1 MDLIFN
7 FPAFTILLSLLCSG
21 IGYAV
26 KKKTAARTLFLCLD
40 AVCLIM
46 NICTLFYCLKNGS
59 FTYKMGHFPA
69 PWGNE
74 IRAGVMEAIMAC
86 AFNIVLMLSIT
97 GGYHEIDRDID
108 DSKMNLYFVMMSLIN
123 ASLSALVYTND
134 IFTGYVFIEICTIA
148 STGILMIREIGRTTL
163 AAVRY
168 MIFSLLGSG
177 LFLIGVILLYDITG
191 HLLMV
196 NIGEAVAQLWAN
208 GGYHTPLLVVI
219 ALICAGLAIKSGLYP
234 FHFWMPDTY
243 GCATPASAGV
253 LSGII
258 SKGYI
263 FLLIKI
269 ICRCFGTD
277 VFYSCGVNN
286 VLFVFGIC
294 GMVLGSVAAIKQNDI
309 NRMTAFSSSA
319 QIGYIYMGIGLSPV
333 LGLTAALFHMLTHAF
348 TKPLLFLSNSRLI
361 EVSGG
366 SQHFADLYGSAHRNK
381 MAGFAFTIG
390 ALSMV
395 GIPGFM
401 GFVSKLLFAQAAVQ
415 GRLKMI
421 LTLAALAVSTILNTM
436 YFLRT
441 VITIYSS
448 SRNAQADSP
457 ALPVSSICIK
467 QQIGFAVAAIC
478 FIAINIIIGM
488 HSEPIVSAIEL
499 GLKAL

>member
-1 MDLIFN
+1 
-7 FPAFTILLSLLCSG
+7 
-21 IGYAV
+21 
-26 KKKTAARTLFLCLD
+26 
-40 AVCLIM
+40 
-46 NICTLFYCLKNGS
+46 
-59 FTYKMGHFPA
+59 
-69 PWGNE
+69 
-74 IRAGVMEAIMAC
+74 MAS

-269 ICRCFGTD
+269 ICRCFGTAR
-277 VFYSCGVNN
+277 
-286 VLFVFGIC
+286 I
-294 GMVLGSVAAIKQNDI
+294 
-309 NRMTAFSSSA
+309 
-319 QIGYIYMGIGLSPV
+319 
-333 LGLTAALFHMLTHAF
+333 
-348 TKPLLFLSNSRLI
+348 LL
-361 EVSGG
+361 
-366 SQHFADLYGSAHRNK
+366 
-381 MAGFAFTIG
+381 
-390 ALSMV
+390 
-395 GIPGFM
+395 
-401 GFVSKLLFAQAAVQ
+401 
-415 GRLKMI
+415 
-421 LTLAALAVSTILNTM
+421 
-436 YFLRT
+436 LR
-441 VITIYSS
+441 
-448 SRNAQADSP
+448 
-457 ALPVSSICIK
+457 
-467 QQIGFAVAAIC
+467 
-478 FIAINIIIGM
+478 
-488 HSEPIVSAIEL
+488 SE
-499 GLKAL
+499 